1 MSCGQKAFTELLKS
15 NFVFLK
21 IFLTEQISKVNS
33 MKKHTCTQEQISKV
47 NSMKK
52 HTCTQ
57 EKNEANTAQWVNPRA
72 CKGLTYS

>member
-1 MSCGQKAFTELLKS
+1 VPAVFPLLLLGGGMSCGQKAFTELLKS

-33 MKKHTCTQEQISKV
+33 MKKHTCTQE
-47 NSMKK
+47 
-52 HTCTQ
+52 
-57 EKNEANTAQWVNPRA
+57 KNEANTAQWVNPRA